1 MIKNCLKI
9 KFRPRLP
16 VGSRIPIPPR
26 GKEIRAEPFAAAWQG
41 GNVYAVAGAWIADFL
56 EEAEPWPAGK
66 TKDQIG
72 CGLES
77 CPF

>member
-1 MIKNCLKI
+1 
-9 KFRPRLP
+9 

-56 EEAEPWPAGK
+56 EEAEPWPGQMFPLGNIRQPRRLNK
-66 TKDQIG
+66 HFVVRING
-72 CGLES
+72 SWGRL
-77 CPF
+77 